1 MAHGDATDGHDHDH
15 PHGHSHGH
23 DHPHDHPHPHD
34 HDHPHSHDHGHDH
47 GPAVARP
54 TLAHGAGVGRV
65 LHLDCFSGVAGDMLV
80 AALLDLGVP
89 MEPLRRALDALPM
102 DGFEVSTSATM
113 VSSVAATQFHVR
125 VTRAQPQR
133 RYREI
138 REMLETAPL
147 LEGVRRRAQDA
158 FRVLAVAE
166 ARIHRISVD
175 DVHFHEVG
183 AVDAIVDIVAA
194 SAALEWL
201 GARMTC
207 APLPMGRGFIRAA
220 HGVLP
225 LPAPAVVEILQGAPT
240 EAAAVDAE
248 LVTPTGAC
256 LVKAN
261 ASAYTRWPSMRP
273 VVTGFGAGTRRLPD
287 RPNML
292 RVVLG
297 DVDAARAGDDG
308 TQGSHVVLETNLD
321 DVSGQL
327 SAHVTD
333 ALLRD
338 GALDAWTTPVGM
350 KKGRPG
356 VMVSAL
362 VRRGEEGRVGR
373 LMLGE
378 SSSLGLRWR
387 PVHRIERP
395 RRIEEVDTRYG
406 RVPVKV
412 ADGDGLAP
420 TAQPEWDVCREL
432 ATRAG
437 VAVRAV
443 HAEAAA
449 AWWSRASTP
458 R

>member
-1 MAHGDATDGHDHDH
+1 MPHGDSHDE
-15 PHGHSHGH
+15 HGHHHGHRHDAPPRDELSHGF
-23 DHPHDHPHPHD
+23 
-34 HDHPHSHDHGHDH
+34 
-47 GPAVARP
+47 
-54 TLAHGAGVGRV
+54 GVGRV
-65 LHLDCFSGVAGDMLV
+65 LHLDCFSGIAGDMFV
-80 AALLDLGVP
+80 AALLDMGT
-89 MEPLRRALDALPM
+89 PLAPIERALGCLSL
-102 DGFEVSTSATM
+102 DGFEVGTSPTM
-113 VSSVAATQFHVR
+113 VSSIAATRFHVR
-125 VTRAQPQR
+125 VTRPQPQR
-133 RYREI
+133 TYREI
-138 REMLETAPL
+138 KEMLSSAPL
-147 LEGVRRRAQDA
+147 LEGVKRRAHDA
-158 FRVLAVAE
+158 FRILAIAE
-166 ARIHRISVD
+166 ARVHRISVD

-194 SAALEWL
+194 SAALDWL
-201 GARMTC
+201 GARVTC

-225 LPAPAVVEILQGAPT
+225 LPAPAVVEILQGVPT

-261 ASAYTRWPSMRP
+261 ATSFTRWPSMRP
-273 VVTGFGAGTRRLPD
+273 VVTGFGAGTRQLPD

-297 DVDAARAGDDG
+297 DADGARAGED
-308 TQGSHVVLETNLD
+308 QSMGSHVVLETNLD

-333 ALLRD
+333 RLLRD

-362 VRRGEEGRVGR
+362 VRRGEEDR
-373 LMLGE
+373 LGKLLLGE

-395 RRIEEVDTRYG
+395 RRVEQVQTRYG
-406 RVPVKV
+406 TVPVKI
-412 ADGDGLAP
+412 ADGDGIAP
-420 TAQPEWDVCREL
+420 SAQPEWDVCRDL
-432 ATRAG
+432 ASRAG
-437 VAVRAV
+437 VAVRTV
-443 HAEAAA
+443 HAEALSM
-449 AWWSRASTP
+449 WWSGATQP